1 LVTFTATVTDL
12 SAGGPI
18 PNGGK
23 VTFSDQ
29 NGVLNSETLVDGVAT
44 FKTSSLAAGTFTVTA
59 SYGGTAVFAPSV
71 TGTIVTA
78 AGNGTAGYLGD
89 DGPAT
94 VAELK
99 DPYGLAVDSAG
110 NLFIADYGNNVV
122 REVVEATGD
131 IITVAGNG
139 TAGYSG
145 NNGPAT
151 AAELHAPI
159 GLAFDSAGDLFIA
172 EYLSNVVCEVVKST
186 GDIIT
191 VAGNGTAG
199 YSGDNGPATAAL
211 LNGPAGLAFDSAGD
225 LFIADRNNNV
235 VREVVKSTGDII
247 TVAGDG
253 TAGHSGDNGS
263 ATAAE
268 LYDPTSVAVD
278 SAGDLFISVEGNNS
292 IREVVKASGDIIN
305 FTGDGTAGYSGNNGP
320 ATAAELHDPIGVAID
335 SVGDLFIVDNGN
347 NVVREVVKAT
357 GDIITVAGNGTAG
370 YAGDNGPA
378 TAAEL
383 NGPTRVAIDAAG
395 HLFIADGLNN
405 VVREATPAVTVT
417 IIRTPTPTPTP
428 IPTPTPTPTPIPIII
443 GEQVVT
449 MRKKNKRGKPVGKPV
464 LIGFTLDYSTAMN
477 ATTAGNALNY
487 RVTSTTTKRV
497 KKKLDTVFTPVAVT
511 AVYNPSNDSV
521 TLSIKGKPTFANGGQ
536 IKVIYSPTNGV
547 CSASGVPL
555 DASDSE
561 FTILPKATRITPG

>member
-1 LVTFTATVTDL
+1 MVTFTATVTDL

-18 PNGGK
+18 PNGGT

-78 AGNGTAGYLGD
+78 AGNGTAGYQGD

-145 NNGPAT
+145 DNGPAT
-151 AAELHAPI
+151 AAELNAPI

-172 EYLSNVVCEVVKST
+172 EYGSNVVCEVVKST

-253 TAGHSGDNGS
+253 TAGYSGDNGP

-278 SAGDLFISVEGNNS
+278 SAGDLFISVEGNNTNS
-292 IREVVKASGDIIN
+292 R
-305 FTGDGTAGYSGNNGP
+305 
-320 ATAAELHDPIGVAID
+320 
-335 SVGDLFIVDNGN
+335 
-347 NVVREVVKAT
+347 
-357 GDIITVAGNGTAG
+357 
-370 YAGDNGPA
+370 
-378 TAAEL
+378 
-383 NGPTRVAIDAAG
+383 
-395 HLFIADGLNN
+395 
-405 VVREATPAVTVT
+405 
-417 IIRTPTPTPTP
+417 
-428 IPTPTPTPTPIPIII
+428 
-443 GEQVVT
+443 
-449 MRKKNKRGKPVGKPV
+449 
-464 LIGFTLDYSTAMN
+464 
-477 ATTAGNALNY
+477 
-487 RVTSTTTKRV
+487 
-497 KKKLDTVFTPVAVT
+497 
-511 AVYNPSNDSV
+511 
-521 TLSIKGKPTFANGGQ
+521 GGQ
-536 IKVIYSPTNGV
+536 V
-547 CSASGVPL
+547 
-555 DASDSE
+555 D
-561 FTILPKATRITPG
+561 RRHHHRHR